1 MCIRDRL
8 TEFHD
13 SARIDRQLVGRGAR
27 QGDPGVALAIVALDD
42 EIFTAHAA
50 TLQALLGRL
59 FAGRDELPRWALALL
74 RRAAQSHAGRLHSAM
89 RRRTLK
95 ADRQL
100 DNLLGFAGNQI

>member
-1 MCIRDRL
+1 LL

-27 QGDPGVALAIVALDD
+27 QGDPGEALAIVALDD
-42 EIFTAHAA
+42 EIFGAHA
-50 TLQALLGRL
+50 TWLQSALRRA
-59 FAGRDELPRWALALL
+59 FAGRDELPAWSLHLL
-74 RRAAQSHAGRLHSAM
+74 RWAAQSHAGRLHAAM
-89 RRRTLK
+89 RRRTIK